1 MRLIRN
7 FMFACLFGSPAL
19 GACMT
24 DAQPPE
30 EMPLGSN
37 SQSTSYIKSAADL
50 ETHLQTATSSPLDR
64 LSPAA
69 RQRFIS
75 SLTFTRY
82 GLASYD
88 HSDLNALSST
98 DAAQILALFKP
109 EAPAGTVSPHTVLPG
124 TICKPLEGGC
134 VAKLNFSCDTATCQG
149 G

>member
-7 FMFACLFGSPAL
+7 LMFACLFGSVAL

-24 DAQPPE
+24 DSQPQE

-50 ETHLQTATSSPLDR
+50 EVYLQTAVNSPLDR

-69 RQRFIS
+69 KQRFIS
-75 SLTFTRY
+75 SLTFTKY

-88 HSDLNALSST
+88 HSDLNALSPT
-98 DAAQILALFKP
+98 DAAQILA
-109 EAPAGTVSPHTVLPG
+109 
-124 TICKPLEGGC
+124 
-134 VAKLNFSCDTATCQG
+134 
-149 G
+149 